1 MISNE
6 YKPYELNILYRAQ
19 HSTMWEL
26 ADKAGILASLG
37 LSIKT
42 LEFAYDSRLAEQ
54 ALFGGAI
61 DFVAGNHITPY
72 LWVSRGKPIVCLA
85 SPGNSVKSSVVSKQ
99 PIESLAEFKDKGLR
113 VADSNLLD
121 VRGGIHHARG
131 NHQLDV
137 ERAGYDLQEVQFLDM
152 GDQDDP
158 DTSTKIIDAVR
169 TGKAD
174 VAFSGRGTAEAL
186 KKEGLYR
193 TQLPTLPMING
204 TTLTTTYEN
213 IYSKEFLAERLVKA
227 LVLTIHY
234 ARMHPEEAQKYL
246 DTKMGRPYEEKGG
259 RATQISRYPL
269 RAYPTTESVAN
280 AYELCWMQY
289 EEAKA
294 VSPLA
299 LWDIHYLRDLDVS
312 GFIDELMQEEPENMR
327 DNASLG
333 AVSWEG

>member
-1 MISNE
+1 MTSD

-37 LSIKT
+37 LSIKS
-42 LEFAYDSRLAEQ
+42 LNFADDSKKAEQ
-54 ALFGGAI
+54 ALFGGEI

-85 SPGNSVKSSVVSKQ
+85 SPGNSVRNSVVSKA
-99 PIESLAEFKDKGLR
+99 PIESLADFKDKGLR
-113 VADSNLLD
+113 VADSDLLD
-121 VRGGIHHARG
+121 PRGGMHHARG

-137 ERAGYDLQEVQFLDM
+137 ERAGYDLKEVDFVEM
-152 GDQDDP
+152 GDLDDP
-158 DTSTKIIDAVR
+158 SLSGKLIDAVK

-174 VAFSGRGTAEAL
+174 VAFTGRGNSEAL
-186 KKEGLYR
+186 KKEGFHV

-204 TTLTTTYEN
+204 TTLTTTYDI
-213 IYSKEFLAERLVKA
+213 IYSREHLAERLVKA

-246 DTKMGRPYEEKGG
+246 DTKTGRPYEEKGG
-259 RATQISRYPL
+259 RAQQIARYPL

-280 AYELCWMQY
+280 AY
-289 EEAKA
+289 
-294 VSPLA
+294 
-299 LWDIHYLRDLDVS
+299 
-312 GFIDELMQEEPENMR
+312 
-327 DNASLG
+327 
-333 AVSWEG
+333 